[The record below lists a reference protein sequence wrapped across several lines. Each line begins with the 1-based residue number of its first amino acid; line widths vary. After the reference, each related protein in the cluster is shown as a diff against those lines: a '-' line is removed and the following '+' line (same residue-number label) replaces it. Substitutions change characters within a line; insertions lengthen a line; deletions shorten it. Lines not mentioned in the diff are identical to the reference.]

1 MDKTIKRGY
10 KAFNADLTNRYGV
23 PFIEGGSYSV
33 TGPAVFGNQ
42 GNGFHFC
49 ERLEDTLRYFNAMDE
64 DIKIALV
71 EGSGEMVEANDEYY
85 GYYDMFSATE
95 LKVIRVLSR
104 SEIVD
109 MFGSAPGFRTVRFV
123 QGFKL
128 TDAEKAWLKFKH
140 IDNTDVLKAID
151 YYQDGDK
158 EAYSPE
164 KAIVYMKRAREY
176 YNSI

>member
-1 MDKTIKRGY
+1 MEKTIKRGY

-23 PFIEGGSYSV
+23 PFAEGGKYSI

-49 ERLEDTLRYFNAMDE
+49 ERLEDTLRYFDAMDG
-64 DIKIALV
+64 DVKIALV
-71 EGSGEMVEANDEYY
+71 QGGGEMVEANDEYY

-95 LKVIRVLSR
+95 LEVIRILSR
-104 SEIVD
+104 TEIVD
-109 MFGSAPGFRTVRFV
+109 MFGSTPGFRTVRFI
-123 QGFKL
+123 QGFRL
-128 TDAEKAWLKFKH
+128 TDEEKAWLRFKH

-164 KAIVYMKRAREY
+164 KANVYMKHSRRN